1 MSRRMYLPSNWILSA
16 ASYMRLSASLSVVSG
31 ASEARRWWKFF
42 VEIPDDVKK
51 RLAIAHAAHGI
62 ASQLAPLEPDANR
75 EILRQAA
82 ELLGVK
88 E

>member
-1 MSRRMYLPSNWILSA
+1 MTESILA
-16 ASYMRLSASLSVVSG
+16 YNPK
-31 ASEARRWWKFF
+31 ARRWWKFF